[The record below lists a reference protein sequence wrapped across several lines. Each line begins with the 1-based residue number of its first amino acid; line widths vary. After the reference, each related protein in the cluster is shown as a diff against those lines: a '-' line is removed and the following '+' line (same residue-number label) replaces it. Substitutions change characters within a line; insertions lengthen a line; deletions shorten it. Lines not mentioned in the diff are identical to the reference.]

1 MIRINKWQ
9 GLVTAASPYI
19 LPPGGAVEQVNA
31 QSRVPGQLTVRDG
44 MRVVSASG
52 TGSDALLE
60 IWGYSPGSGA
70 SDKIFAFTDAGDL
83 VILTGIS

>member
-31 QSRVPGQLTVRDG
+31 QSRVPGQLGVRGG
-44 MRVVSASG
+44 MEILKNNMP
-52 TGSDALLE
+52 SDVTEL
-60 IWGYSPGSGA
+60 WGYSPGAGA
-70 SDKIFAFTDAGDL
+70 SDKIFYCAAGNL
-83 VILTGIS
+83 GVTTL